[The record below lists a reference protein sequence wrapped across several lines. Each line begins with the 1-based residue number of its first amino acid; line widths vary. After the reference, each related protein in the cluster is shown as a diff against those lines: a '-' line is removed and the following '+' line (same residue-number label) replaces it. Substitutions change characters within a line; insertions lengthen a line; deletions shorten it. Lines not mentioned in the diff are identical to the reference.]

1 MMLLGSLWWLLAAG
15 QLGKYLGAGAALA
28 TLPLALLAFAAYPR
42 WRDRRP
48 WRGAAA
54 SPRAPRLLALAA
66 VLIFAILYPIA
77 AAHLLGP
84 GSERGPGLD
93 RALAA
98 LLAGHDPYGARTP
111 LGHPID
117 ALPGSLLFALP
128 FHLLGTAALQNPMWL
143 ALLILRSAAW
153 FARPV
158 DAVAFSALVLV
169 NPGFMQDYA
178 TGGDFFA
185 SAVAVFLAA
194 DLAMSAF
201 GRERASGRKLVAILV
216 FTLALNTRPI
226 YAVALPVIA
235 AEIGR
240 RAGWREAARFAAA
253 VAALSLALELPF
265 YFADPAGFTP
275 LTAVRKAAALP
286 GAVWIL
292 PPLAVLSTGLAFAWR
307 LDGAGAMALIGTS
320 LAIMLLPPVLAEQ
333 LRYGFTPGTLYA
345 LPAYLFLGLG
355 LFGAVG
361 RRQTDSG

>member
-15 QLGKYLGAGAALA
+15 QLGKYLGPGAALA
-28 TLPLALLAFAAYPR
+28 ALPLALLAFGAYPR
-42 WRDRRP
+42 WRDRLAARD
-48 WRGAAA
+48 GAAA
-54 SPRAPRLLALAA
+54 RRALRLLALVAA
-66 VLIFAILYPIA
+66 LVFAILYPVA

-98 LLAGHDPYGARTP
+98 LLSGHNPYGARTP

-128 FHLLGTAALQNPMWL
+128 FHLLGAAALQNPVWL

-153 FARPV
+153 FARPI

-185 SAVAVFLAA
+185 SAIAVFLAA
-194 DLAMSAF
+194 DLAMSAYE
-201 GRERASGRKLVAILV
+201 RERASGRKLAAILLLA
-216 FTLALNTRPI
+216 LALNTRPI

-235 AEIGR
+235 AQLGQ

-265 YFADPAGFTP
+265 YLADPAGFTP

-292 PPLAVLSTGLAFAWR
+292 PPLAALSTGIAFALR

-333 LRYGFTPGTLYA
+333 LRSGFTPGTLYA
-345 LPAYLFLGLG
+345 LPAYLFLGPG
-355 LFGAVG
+355 LFGAVAL
-361 RRQTDSG
+361 RQTDSG